1 MKITTKL
8 ILTIIIVSLLFMLA
22 FEITYNRYLYDDKQE
37 IEERIEILEEEIQKC
52 QKNL

>member
-22 FEITYNRYLYDDKQE
+22 FEITYNHYLYDDKQK
-37 IEERIEILEEEIQKC
+37 IEKRIENLEKTIYKY
-52 QKNL
+52 

>member
-22 FEITYNRYLYDDKQE
+22 FEITYNHYLYDDKVE
-37 IEERIEILEEEIQKC
+37 IEKRIENLEMEIEQWK
-52 QKNL
+52 K